1 MNKQELAQ
9 AIKASIAK
17 AAKSVQ
23 QVSVLGSFIH
33 VRVTN
38 QKDKEVVAE
47 LLSGMGC
54 AVSFGANANDG
65 STISGQSG
73 YMVYGR
79 MA

>member
-1 MNKQELAQ
+1 MNKRELAQ

-23 QVSVLGSFIH
+23 QVSVLGSFVH

-38 QKDKEVVAE
+38 QQDKDIVAE

-54 AVSFGANANDG
+54 AVSFGANAADG

-79 MA
+79 MV

>member
-33 VRVTN
+33 VRVTRR
-38 QKDKEVVAE
+38 KDKDIVAE
-47 LLSGMGC
+47 LLSSMGF
-54 AVSFGANANDG
+54 AVSFGSNAADG

-79 MA
+79 MG